1 VTETR
6 RIIGV
11 TGPIACGK
19 SSVMAALADHGA
31 VTIDADLV
39 YRDLI
44 KPAQPLTRT
53 LAGRFGAG
61 ILTEDGEI
69 NRRALGTIVFSD
81 PAALADL
88 DRLTHPAIVAEIER
102 RIETIDAP
110 LIAIEAVKLS
120 QGGVGRICDETWL
133 VLCDHSLQ
141 IERLM
146 QRNGIPREDAERR
159 IAAQTRYDHGAYTR
173 VIENNCDR
181 CALDRAVITA
191 LEDLHGVKNA
201 G

>member
-1 VTETR
+1 VTTPPR

-44 KPAQPLTRT
+44 KPGLPLTRA
-53 LAGRFGAG
+53 LADRFGAEV
-61 ILTEDGEI
+61 LTDDGEI
-69 NRRALGTIVFSD
+69 NRRALGAIVFSD

-133 VLCDHSLQ
+133 VLCDQTLQ
-141 IERLM
+141 IKRLM
-146 QRNGIPREDAERR
+146 ERNGISREDAERR
-159 IAAQTRYDHGAYTR
+159 IAAQIQYDRAAYTR
-173 VIENNCDR
+173 VIRNNGSQDQLR
-181 CALDRAVITA
+181 RAVTEA
-191 LEDLHGVKNA
+191 LARAELPA
-201 G
+201 

>member
-1 VTETR
+1 MTSPPR

-19 SSVMAALADHGA
+19 SSVMAALAKHGA

-44 KPAQPLTRT
+44 KPGQPLTRA
-53 LAGRFGAG
+53 LAERFGAG
-61 ILTEDGEI
+61 ILTDEGEI
-69 NRRALGTIVFSD
+69 DRRALGAIVFSD

-102 RIETIDAP
+102 RIAGIDAP

-133 VLCDHSLQ
+133 ILCDPAVQ

-146 QRNGIPREDAERR
+146 KRNGISRDEAERR
-159 IAAQTRYDHGAYTR
+159 IAAQTRYDRAAYTR
-173 VIENNCDR
+173 VIENNGDR
-181 CALDRAVITA
+181 IALARVVEAALAEISAV
-191 LEDLHGVKNA
+191 
-201 G
+201 

>member
-1 VTETR
+1 VTLRR

-19 SSVMAALADHGA
+19 SSVMAALAEHGA

-44 KPAQPLTRT
+44 KPGMPLTGA
-53 LAGRFGAG
+53 LAERFGAG

-69 NRRALGTIVFSD
+69 NRRSLGAIVFSD
-81 PAALADL
+81 PAALAAL
-88 DRLTHPAIVAEIER
+88 DHLTHPAIVTEIER
-102 RIETIDAP
+102 RIALLDAP

-133 VLCDHSLQ
+133 VRCDPAVQ
-141 IERLM
+141 AERLM
-146 QRNGIPREDAERR
+146 RRNGISREEAERR
-159 IAAQTRYDHGAYTR
+159 IAAQASYDPANYTR
-173 VIENNCDR
+173 VIDNSGD
-181 CALDRAVITA
+181 LTA
-191 LEDLHGVKNA
+191 LRRRIADLLA
-201 G
+201 RAESPA

>member
-1 VTETR
+1 VTLRR

-19 SSVMAALADHGA
+19 SSVMAALAEHGA

-44 KPAQPLTRT
+44 KPGMPLTGA
-53 LAGRFGAG
+53 LAERFGAG

-69 NRRALGTIVFSD
+69 NRRSLGAIVFSD
-81 PAALADL
+81 PAALAAL
-88 DRLTHPAIVAEIER
+88 DHLTHPAIVTEIER
-102 RIETIDAP
+102 RIALLDAP

-133 VLCDHSLQ
+133 VRCDPAVQ
-141 IERLM
+141 AERLM
-146 QRNGIPREDAERR
+146 RRNGISREEAERR
-159 IAAQTRYDHGAYTR
+159 IAAQASYDPANYTR
-173 VIENNCDR
+173 VIDNSGD
-181 CALDRAVITA
+181 LTA
-191 LEDLHGVKNA
+191 LRRRIADFLARAESPA
-201 G
+201 